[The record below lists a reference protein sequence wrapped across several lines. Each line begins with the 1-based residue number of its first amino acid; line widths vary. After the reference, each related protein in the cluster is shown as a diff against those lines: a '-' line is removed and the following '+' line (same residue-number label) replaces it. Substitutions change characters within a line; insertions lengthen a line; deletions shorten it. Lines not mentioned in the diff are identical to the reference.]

1 MQLTGAFHVRKR
13 PTLAF
18 GDEKYLAR
26 HCPFVVIPNQVTLV
40 GAISLQKMAF
50 QGVTTDI
57 AVGGN
62 FYIGLTNIVVEPLIT
77 TVLTDITV
85 EPTSAGGYARLA
97 ATRDATG
104 WPTQVTVNN
113 VPLIRTKTLTFTA
126 SGADFDQAHNR
137 LFLTD
142 QASGTAGILFSISG
156 KTAVDQNILDGE
168 SLDVFYQMG
177 WR

>member
-1 MQLTGAFHVRKR
+1 MLPFMHLHGAFFYRKR
-13 PTLAF
+13 RNDTPFHLC
-18 GDEKYLAR
+18 AR
-26 HCPFVVIPNQVTLV
+26 PFRCIRNQVTLE

-50 QGVTTDI
+50 QGATSDI

-62 FYIGLTNIVVEPLIT
+62 FYIGLCRMVDEPLIT
-77 TVLTDITV
+77 YTLTDVTN
-85 EPTSAGGYARLA
+85 EPTTAGGYARKA
-97 ATRDATG
+97 VTRDATG

-113 VPLIRTKTLTFTA
+113 VPLIRTKVVTFAA

-142 QASGTAGILFSISG
+142 ASSGTSGILFAISG
-156 KTAVDQNILDGE
+156 KRAVNQDILDGE
-168 SLDVFYQMG
+168 SLDVYYQMG